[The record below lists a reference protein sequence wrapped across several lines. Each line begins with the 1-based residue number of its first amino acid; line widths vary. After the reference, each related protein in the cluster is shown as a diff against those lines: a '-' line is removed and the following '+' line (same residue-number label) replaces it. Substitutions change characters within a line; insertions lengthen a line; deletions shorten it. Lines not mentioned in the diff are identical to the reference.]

1 MTKLGTILLSLGIT
15 TILIASG
22 CAQSPTDVTP
32 SPEASSEQQPAN
44 ESQAPPSQSPDSE
57 TTPDTDESP
66 IPDEPIE
73 PMETALSMGRIEVRV
88 TDAPPREEVT
98 SILVTVTENS
108 VQVHKAVAEQEQEQE
123 QVGEGE
129 QNQNEEQEQQQEQ
142 QGGESWLTL
151 NMLEGAE
158 QFDLLEIRGLEE
170 VLAVGELEAGKYTQ
184 IRISVES
191 VEVIFGDDEEYQE
204 AEVTGGELKFVRPF
218 DVVEG
223 ETTILLLDFDA
234 EKSVNTTG
242 QGRVHVKPVVKLT
255 IQQGKPHEL
264 ASVEGTISE
273 VDIELDTVSIIPSG
287 ETEAIVL
294 DIIPQTEITLD
305 DVEVT
310 LDDLDGLEEGNSTT
324 AYYYLDN
331 FKAIRIDV
339 YSP

>member
-1 MTKLGTILLSLGIT
+1 MIKIGTILLSLCIAG
-15 TILIASG
+15 ILIVSG
-22 CAQSPTDVTP
+22 CTQSPADVTP
-32 SPEASSEQQPAN
+32 SPEASSGQH
-44 ESQAPPSQSPDSE
+44 SE
-57 TTPDTDESP
+57 TTPDTGESP
-66 IPDEPIE
+66 IPDEPVE
-73 PMETALSMGRIEVRV
+73 PTETALSMGRIEVRV

-98 SILVTVTENS
+98 SILVTVAENS
-108 VQVHKAVAEQEQEQE
+108 VQVHKAVAEQEQEQM
-123 QVGEGE
+123 GEGE
-129 QNQNEEQEQQQEQ
+129 QNQNQEQQQEQ

-191 VEVIFGDDEEYQE
+191 VEVTFGDDEEYRE

-255 IQQGKPHEL
+255 IQQGKPHEI
-264 ASVEGTISE
+264 AAVEGTISE
-273 VDIELDTVSIIPSG
+273 VDIELDTVSIIPDG

-294 DIIPQTEITLD
+294 DIISQTEITLD
-305 DVEVT
+305 DVEAT
-310 LDDLDGLEEGNSTT
+310 LDDLDGLEEGNSVI
-324 AYYYLDN
+324 ANYYLDN
-331 FKAIRIDV
+331 FKAIRIDA

>member
-1 MTKLGTILLSLGIT
+1 MTKLGTVLLSFGIIA
-15 TILIASG
+15 ILIAPG
-22 CAQSPTDVTP
+22 CAQSPTDVASP
-32 SPEASSEQQPAN
+32 PEASSEQPAS
-44 ESQAPPSQSPDSE
+44 ESQTLPLDSPDSE
-57 TTPDTDESP
+57 TTPDTGEST

-73 PMETALSMGRIEVRV
+73 PTETILSMGRIEVRV
-88 TDAPPREEVT
+88 TDAPPRDEVT
-98 SILVTVTENS
+98 SILVTVAKNS
-108 VQVHKAVAEQEQEQE
+108 VQVHKAVAEQEQEQI
-123 QVGEGE
+123 GEGE
-129 QNQNEEQEQQQEQ
+129 QNQNQEEQQEQ

-151 NMLEGAE
+151 NMVEGAE

-191 VEVIFGDDEEYQE
+191 VEVTFGDDEEYRE

-234 EKSVNTTG
+234 EKSINDTG
-242 QGRVHVKPVVKLT
+242 QGKVHVKPVVKLT
-255 IQQGKPHEL
+255 IQQGRPHEI
-264 ASVEGTISE
+264 ATVEGTISE
-273 VDIELDTVSIIPSG
+273 ADIEFGTASIIPDG

-305 DVEVT
+305 DVEAT
-310 LDDLDGLEEGNSTT
+310 LDDLDGLEEGNSVI
-324 AYYYLDN
+324 ANYYLDN
-331 FKAIRIDV
+331 FKAIRIDA

>member
-1 MTKLGTILLSLGIT
+1 MTKIGTILLSLCIAG
-15 TILIASG
+15 ILIVSG
-22 CAQSPTDVTP
+22 CTQSPADVTP
-32 SPEASSEQQPAN
+32 SPEASSEQQPAS
-44 ESQAPPSQSPDSE
+44 ESQTPPLQSPDSE
-57 TTPDTDESP
+57 TTPDTGESP
-66 IPDEPIE
+66 IPDEPVE

-98 SILVTVTENS
+98 SILVTVAEDS
-108 VQVHKAVAEQEQEQE
+108 VQVHKAVAEQEQEQM
-123 QVGEGE
+123 GEGG
-129 QNQNEEQEQQQEQ
+129 QNQNQEQQQEQ

-170 VLAVGELEAGKYTQ
+170 VLAAGELEAGKYTQ
-184 IRISVES
+184 IRVSVES
-191 VEVIFGDDEEYQE
+191 VEVTFGDDEEYQE

-218 DVVEG
+218 DVVED

-255 IQQGKPHEL
+255 IQQGKPHEI
-264 ASVEGTISE
+264 AAVEGTISE
-273 VDIELDTVSIIPSG
+273 VDIELDTVSIIPDG

-294 DIIPQTEITLD
+294 DIISQTEITLD
-305 DVEVT
+305 DVEAT
-310 LDDLDGLEEGNSTT
+310 LDDLDGLEEGNSVI
-324 AYYYLDN
+324 ANYYLDN
-331 FKAIRIDV
+331 FEAIRIDA